1 MRKRILSL
9 LMCCVMLI
17 GLLPT
22 AAFAEGSA
30 EEPPVCSCE
39 TACTA
44 EQGGG
49 VYLNG
54 ATLTMSENASLN
66 GCNSISGGG
75 NNTIYMDGLGTA
87 AYPYQISTADQLKLF
102 RNIVNGTGGQAQ
114 NRGACA
120 VLTNDIVLNDGTFDA
135 NGNYTTT
142 GLIGANPVEWTPI
155 GKYTDDGNNSPY
167 TGTFNGQGHT
177 IKGLYVNLPD
187 VAVGLFGSLNGAAV
201 RNLTVDGY
209 VQGRNTVGGIAG
221 KARANIAVPSTIEN
235 CRNNCHVVSEYGTG
249 GGSYRWAGGIVGLAA
264 DTTIAGCA
272 NTGVVEARGSY
283 NNSYASEV
291 AGIVGILYENV
302 TVKNCYNT
310 GEIKVTG
317 DILRVGIAGGIVGS
331 NTLGD
336 NTASDCYN
344 LGAVMVSYNGN
355 SSDYTAGV
363 GGIMGYISKSG
374 TTVSN
379 CYSVGKLTSA
389 TGTGTSYIGGVVGR
403 AANGTVE
410 SCYYLDSTATKA
422 VGNDGSI
429 VVEATGSKTA
439 AQLGDGT
446 VLALLINN
454 RGDSEHPWNSQCQYL
469 AAADKTLPAFK
480 TQTGDEH
487 THDWSAWTSN
497 GDGTHSRSCACNA
510 AETVNCSGGTA
521 TCTAKAV
528 CEVCKAE
535 YGEKLP
541 HDFTAENVDAK
552 YLKSAATCTEK
563 AVYYK
568 SCAVCG
574 LSSEGTADE
583 AIFFSGNALDHDW
596 GEWTQNSDEKTHTRI
611 CKRDTSHTETENC
624 LGGTVTCTAKAVC
637 TVCGGKYGEMAAH
650 SFTAEKAE
658 AQYLKSAATCT
669 EKAVYYKSCAVC
681 GLSSDGT
688 ADEAIFFSGNALDHD
703 WGEWTQNSDG
713 KTHTRICK
721 RDTSHTE
728 TENCHGGT
736 ATCTAKA
743 VCTVCGGKY
752 GEMAAHSF
760 TAEKAEA
767 QYLKSATTC
776 AEKAIYYKSCAV
788 CGLSSEGTA
797 DEAIFF
803 SGNALDHNWGAWTS
817 NEDGTH
823 TRTCTIDG
831 CSAGTQTENCID
843 ANKDHK
849 CDICDYIISECVDTN
864 KDHKCDYCGK
874 KLTEHSGG
882 KATCKHKAKCEFCG
896 ESYGELNANNHSDL
910 KHFPAVAATK
920 TAKGN
925 IEYWYCS
932 GCKKY
937 YKDATATQ
945 EIKQADTVT
954 AKLPGADKS
963 PQTGDNS
970 NLLLWIAL
978 LFISGGAAIGT
989 TVVSRKKKY
998 NR

>member
-30 EEPPVCSCE
+30 EEPPGCSCE

-54 ATLTMSENASLN
+54 TTLTMSENASIN

-75 NNTIYMDGLGTA
+75 NNTVYMDGLGTA

-142 GLIGANPVEWTPI
+142 GLIGVNPVEWTPI

-209 VQGRNTVGGIAG
+209 VQGSNTVGGIAG

-344 LGAVMVSYNGN
+344 LGAVTVSYNGN

-410 SCYYLDSTATKA
+410 SCYYLDSTATKV
-422 VGNDGSI
+422 VGNDGGI
-429 VVEATGSKTA
+429 VVETTGSKTA

-469 AAADKTLPAFK
+469 AAADKTLPVFK

-510 AETVNCSGGTA
+510 AEAVNCSGGTA

-541 HDFTAENVDAK
+541 HDFTAETVDAK

-563 AVYYK
+563 AIYYK

-596 GEWTQNSDEKTHTRI
+596 GEWTRNSDKKTHTRI

-624 LGGTVTCTAKAVC
+624 HGGNATCTAKAVC

-669 EKAVYYKSCAVC
+669 
-681 GLSSDGT
+681 
-688 ADEAIFFSGNALDHD
+688 
-703 WGEWTQNSDG
+703 
-713 KTHTRICK
+713 
-721 RDTSHTE
+721 
-728 TENCHGGT
+728 
-736 ATCTAKA
+736 
-743 VCTVCGGKY
+743 
-752 GEMAAHSF
+752 
-760 TAEKAEA
+760 
-767 QYLKSATTC
+767 
-776 AEKAIYYKSCAV
+776 EKAIYYKSCAV

-843 ANKDHK
+843 
-849 CDICDYIISECVDTN
+849 TN

-882 KATCKHKAKCEFCG
+882 KATCKDKAKCEFCG

-920 TAKGN
+920 TAEGN